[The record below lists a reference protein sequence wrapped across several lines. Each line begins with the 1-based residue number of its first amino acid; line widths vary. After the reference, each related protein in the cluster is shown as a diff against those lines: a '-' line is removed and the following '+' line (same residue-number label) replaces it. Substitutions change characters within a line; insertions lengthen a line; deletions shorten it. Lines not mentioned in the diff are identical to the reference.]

1 MSYDENDAA
10 MDAFYDEMREQLYPE
25 IINDFT
31 SERLQS
37 YFLSYPEAAKP
48 AYLALEESL
57 RLRDAGFFSAAFL
70 FAVIAAE
77 VAVKTALLKPIV
89 HGLIHNL
96 HTSTLIT
103 DLVVRNG
110 LDRIENLL
118 FESLN
123 SVANIDLN
131 SFCRPT
137 SDQKLWSEIKDLQK
151 KRDHLVHRAQM
162 PSSTEAEIAISV
174 ASAVLETVFPIVIKA
189 IDLHLH
195 ERGRICNDS
204 LCKLE
209 GEYSPEWIEEL
220 RSRRNSNA

>member
-10 MDAFYDEMREQLYPE
+10 MDAFYTEMREQLSPE
-25 IINDFT
+25 IIYEFT

-57 RLRDAGFFSAAFL
+57 HLRNAGFFSAAFL
-70 FAVIAAE
+70 FAVLATE

-96 HTSTLIT
+96 PASTLIT

-110 LDRIENLL
+110 LDRIEKLL
-118 FESLN
+118 FASLN
-123 SVANIDLN
+123 SVANIDLK
-131 SFCRPT
+131 SFCRP
-137 SDQKLWSEIKDLQK
+137 SSSQELWSEIKALQK

-162 PSSTEAEIAISV
+162 PSSAEAEIAISV
-174 ASAVLETVFPIVIKA
+174 ASEVLSNVFPTVIKA

-195 ERGRICNDS
+195 EHGRICNDP
-204 LCKLE
+204 LCEYE
-209 GEYSPEWIEEL
+209 GIYSPEYLETR
-220 RSRRNSNA
+220 RSQRNSNA

>member
-70 FAVIAAE
+70 FAVIATE

-96 HTSTLIT
+96 PTSTLIT

-174 ASAVLETVFPIVIKA
+174 ASAVLETVFPIVQGNRFTSTRTRA
-189 IDLHLH
+189 YL
-195 ERGRICNDS
+195 
-204 LCKLE
+204 
-209 GEYSPEWIEEL
+209 
-220 RSRRNSNA
+220 